1 VESASVAL
9 GHAGEHEHHGPP
21 EAHQSSRI
29 DRQTLGILLFIV
41 SEVMLFGAFFAAYFF
56 LRVVVDPAWGWPP
69 EGMHLPVGIAG
80 VNTAILVSSSFT
92 VHYALEGIRRN
103 NRKAMKLGLVATW
116 LLGTTFLFIQL
127 NEYVH
132 LGFSVRDGS
141 FGTIFYSLTG
151 LHGAHVFVGLLL
163 LTFANIR
170 AFRGHFGPAADDHL
184 GVEVAGIYWHF
195 VDVMWIIVFTT
206 VYIL

>member
-1 VESASVAL
+1 VESASVAIDH
-9 GHAGEHEHHGPP
+9 GHEHHGPP

-41 SEVMLFGAFFAAYFF
+41 SEVMLFGAFFASYFF
-56 LRVVVDPAWGWPP
+56 LRVVVSPPEWPP
-69 EGMHLPVGIAG
+69 APFELPVAVAG
-80 VNTAILVSSSFT
+80 MNTAILFSSSFT
-92 VHYALEGIRRN
+92 VHYALESIRRG
-103 NRKAMKLGLVATW
+103 NRNGMKLGLAATW
-116 LLGTTFLFIQL
+116 LLGATFLFIQL

-132 LGFSVRDGS
+132 IGFSARDGA

-163 LTFANIR
+163 LSFANIR
-170 AFRGHFGPAADDHL
+170 AWRGHFGPEHNDHL

-195 VDVMWIIVFTT
+195 VDVMWLIVFTT
-206 VYIL
+206 VYVL

>member
-1 VESASVAL
+1 MESASVAL
-9 GHAGEHEHHGPP
+9 GHAEHDEHHGPP
-21 EAHQSSRI
+21 EANQSSRI

-56 LRVVVDPAWGWPP
+56 LRIVVNPPSWPP
-69 EGMHLPVGIAG
+69 VGMHLPVSIAG

-103 NRKAMKLGLVATW
+103 NRRAMKLGLIATW
-116 LLGTTFLFIQL
+116 LLGATFLFIQL

-132 LGFSVRDGS
+132 LGFSARDGS

-170 AFRGHFGPAADDHL
+170 AWRGHFGPASEDHL

>member
-1 VESASVAL
+1 MESATATAE
-9 GHAGEHEHHGPP
+9 HAHEHHGPP

-41 SEVMLFGAFFAAYFF
+41 SEVMLFGAFFASYFF
-56 LRVVVDPAWGWPP
+56 LRVVANEGNPWPP
-69 EGMHLPVGIAG
+69 EGFELPVAVAA

-92 VHYALEGIRRN
+92 VHWALESAKRD
-103 NRKAMKLGLVATW
+103 NRSGMIMGLATTF
-116 LLGTTFLFIQL
+116 LLGATFLFIQI

-132 LGFSVRDGS
+132 IGFSARDEAFGS
-141 FGTIFYSLTG
+141 IFYGLTG

-163 LTFANIR
+163 LSFANIR
-170 AFRGHFGPAADDHL
+170 AWRGHFGPEAKDHL
-184 GVEVAGIYWHF
+184 GVEVPGIYWHF

>member
-1 VESASVAL
+1 MESAAATI
-9 GHAGEHEHHGPP
+9 GHADHEHHGPP

-41 SEVMLFGAFFAAYFF
+41 SEVMLFGAFFASYFF
-56 LRVVVDPAWGWPP
+56 IRVVANEGGWPP
-69 EGMHLPVGIAG
+69 EPFELPVLIAG
-80 VNTAILVSSSFT
+80 MNTAILISSSFT
-92 VHYALEGIRRN
+92 IHWALEGIRRD
-103 NRKAMKLGLVATW
+103 NRRALQMGLMMTW
-116 LLGTTFLFIQL
+116 LLGATFLFIQL

-132 LGFSVRDGS
+132 IGFSGREGAFGS
-141 FGTIFYSLTG
+141 IFYGLTG

-163 LTFANIR
+163 LTFANLR
-170 AFRGHFGPAADDHL
+170 AWRGHFGPKPADHL
-184 GVEVAGIYWHF
+184 GVEVPGIYWHF

>member
-1 VESASVAL
+1 MESASVAAD
-9 GHAGEHEHHGPP
+9 HHHHGPP

-41 SEVMLFGAFFAAYFF
+41 SEVMLFGAFFASYFF
-56 LRVVVDPAWGWPP
+56 LRVVANEGNPWQP
-69 EGMHLPVGIAG
+69 EGFELPVAVAA

-92 VHYALEGIRRN
+92 VHWALESAKRN
-103 NRKAMKLGLVATW
+103 NRSGMIMGLATTF
-116 LLGTTFLFIQL
+116 LLGATFLFIQL

-132 LGFSVRDGS
+132 IGFSARDEAFGS
-141 FGTIFYSLTG
+141 IFYGLTG
-151 LHGAHVFVGLLL
+151 LHGAHVTVGLILL
-163 LTFANIR
+163 AFANIR
-170 AFRGHFGPAADDHL
+170 AWRGHFGPDAKDHL
-184 GVEVAGIYWHF
+184 GVEVPGIYWHF